1 MNTIKPKELDS
12 NLLTELYFTTYIS
25 KELFKVQDNAPTKD
39 LFGSPTLDFLKDSE
53 ANRNIYFLS
62 TLLKK
67 YKSYASLF
75 DNLDTEVPLCS
86 FLTDPYLD
94 LMSNI
99 IYSKYDNVG
108 TLDLLRTFDIN
119 FEEYS
124 LENINYND
132 ASVLLSEL
140 CKQNVELD
148 DDNFYDITIFY
159 LSSPLIDKFLNNS
172 NKQDINTFLDLIKPL
187 SLYLADYN
195 DFLLDY
201 DILTKDKV
209 HPKLP
214 TPKSNCSHFVV
225 LYGFRNYEITDHIFL
240 EEASNE
246 VETDFLNPFFELIS
260 LLQKNQAK

>member
-1 MNTIKPKELDS
+1 MNTIKPKELDI
-12 NLLTELYFTTYIS
+12 NFLTELYFTTYMS
-25 KELFKVQDNAPTKD
+25 KELFKVQANTPTKILLEAPT
-39 LFGSPTLDFLKDSE
+39 FDFNE
-53 ANRNIYFLS
+53 VNRNINFLS
-62 TLLKK
+62 TLLRK
-67 YKSYASLF
+67 YKSSASLL

-99 IYSKYDNVG
+99 LYSKYDNVG
-108 TLDLLRTFDIN
+108 TLDLLRAFDIN

-148 DDNFYDITIFY
+148 DDDFCDITIFY

-172 NKQDINTFLDLIKPL
+172 NKQDINAFLDLIKPF

-195 DFLLDY
+195 DFLLGC
-201 DILTKDKV
+201 DILTKDKI

-214 TPKSNCSHFVV
+214 TPKRNCTHFVA
-225 LYGFRNYEITDHIFL
+225 LYGFRNYEIDDYTWLYD
-240 EEASNE
+240 ASDN